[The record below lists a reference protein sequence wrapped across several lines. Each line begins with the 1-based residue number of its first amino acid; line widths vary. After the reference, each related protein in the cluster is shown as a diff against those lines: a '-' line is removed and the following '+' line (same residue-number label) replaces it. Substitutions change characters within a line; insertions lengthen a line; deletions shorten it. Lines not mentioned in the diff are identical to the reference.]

1 MKKLTVIE
9 LCKLTGLTRSQ
20 IYYLNKKHN
29 LINLNEK
36 INYEYALPIITT
48 LTIKKAKKANE
59 KNFRQ
64 ILNMLILQNHALQK
78 QLNLARELEK
88 NYLSELM
95 NYQQSL
101 AQKNTSTPSIDEG
114 NAQLVLKNNI
124 DEKSQNPIQPKS
136 DMYAP
141 KESCYSNDIESESAS
156 ENGIRPL
163 SIASV
168 HNGPILSDLDK
179 IKSEPSK
186 QKNEVIEKKENAF
199 LSTPPSSQNDGKNPQ
214 SPNKRKKVSTL
225 RSTQIP
231 KYISI
236 TKRKPNADKQ
246 SEQTTENE

>member
-1 MKKLTVIE
+1 
-9 LCKLTGLTRSQ
+9 
-20 IYYLNKKHN
+20 
-29 LINLNEK
+29 
-36 INYEYALPIITT
+36 
-48 LTIKKAKKANE
+48 
-59 KNFRQ
+59 
-64 ILNMLILQNHALQK
+64 
-78 QLNLARELEK
+78 
-88 NYLSELM
+88 M